1 MNIKKIKKKI
11 DNLHFL
17 LNNVL
22 IILFKELKKEKKK
35 NAYKKKDY

>member
-1 MNIKKIKKKI
+1 MNIKKKLKKI

-22 IILFKELKKEKKK
+22 TIRFKELKKEKEKEK
-35 NAYKKKDY
+35 ECL